1 MGRGP
6 AILVGAV
13 MIVNAAPAAAGQM
26 SLRWYGQSF
35 FLLES
40 SKGTRVAIDPHGI
53 DAFGRVSVK
62 ADLVLIT
69 HLHTDHTQIDAIE
82 DRDKAR
88 ILVGLRVQ
96 GKRTQ
101 WNPVNEQFRDVRV
114 RSVGV
119 YHDASQGL
127 ERGKNTIF
135 VIEMDGVRIVHL
147 GDLGHVLTPAQ
158 VREVGPVDV
167 LLVPAGGAYTIN
179 GAEARQVV
187 AQLRPRQ
194 YVVPMHYGNESY
206 DELMP
211 LDEFLEEQKPGS
223 VRRTPETNLLRI
235 DPAVRPAEPVVVV
248 LGWK

>member
-1 MGRGP
+1 MASASP
-6 AILVGAV
+6 AS
-13 MIVNAAPAAAGQM
+13 AGTV

-35 FLLES
+35 FVIES
-40 SKGTRVAIDPHGI
+40 TKGTRVAIDPHGI

-82 DRDKAR
+82 NRDKAR
-88 ILVGLRVQ
+88 IIVGLRVE
-96 GKRTQ
+96 GRRTE
-101 WNPVNEQFRDVRV
+101 WNPVNEQFRDVHV

-119 YHDASQGL
+119 YHDSSQGL

-135 VIEMDGVRIVHL
+135 VIEMDGERIVHL

-158 VREVGPVDV
+158 VREIGPVDV
-167 LLVPAGGAYTIN
+167 LLIPAGGVYTIN

-187 AQLRPRQ
+187 KQLSPRQ
-194 YVVPMHYGNESY
+194 YVVPMHYGTESF

-211 LDEFLEEQKPGS
+211 LDEFLEDQKS
-223 VRRTPETNLLRI
+223 TNIRRTPDTNLLRV
-235 DPAVRPAEPVVVV
+235 DPAFRPPEPVVVI